1 MRKKT
6 ALVLGV
12 ATACAALLLTL
23 GGTYAYFSASA
34 VSKPGQITAG
44 NLSVEVDERDP
55 SGASGFVGL
64 LGAAPGGQ
72 WPASDSES
80 YTLVITNT
88 GSLSALIDS
97 IDVVITSGRQP
108 DLSEALE
115 IRYSFAGGRHG
126 PDWSQGSGWVDLVPG
141 PILDLLPRR
150 PAPIQPGESCALHFQ
165 LRWPNRASEY
175 DNLFQGAETEF
186 MFDVS
191 LGQA

>member
-64 LGAAPGGQ
+64 RGAAPGGQ

-97 IDVVITSGRQP
+97 IDVVITSGR
-108 DLSEALE
+108 
-115 IRYSFAGGRHG
+115 RAGSQRSPGDPVQLVGGVTVRTG
-126 PDWSQGSGWVDLVPG
+126 PRAAAGW
-141 PILDLLPRR
+141 I
-150 PAPIQPGESCALHFQ
+150 
-165 LRWPNRASEY
+165 
-175 DNLFQGAETEF
+175 
-186 MFDVS
+186 
-191 LGQA
+191 